1 MIRRPPRST
10 LFPYTTLFRSLFF
23 KAGGS
28 DTEVQGFVVTILCSG
43 KLFCRGGPTLR
54 QIEIDR
60 SFGGAFDVAVNGHGQ
75 IEGLCAERND
85 SRLGSNGNGNSR
97 ASNERFEHGT
107 RASYAF
113 DGLHHLRNL
122 ERNAVERK
130 TQYRRERVRLSGQI
144 EVAGQVDIVIRP
156 FDIRSRE
163 IGTRERGVFRNA
175 NREPQV
181 G

>member
-1 MIRRPPRST
+1 VFVAVVGGHRS
-10 LFPYTTLFRSLFF
+10 YGVGLFF

-85 SRLGSNGNGNSR
+85 SRLWSNGNGNSR
-97 ASNERFEHGT
+97 ASNERFEHEIG
-107 RASYAF
+107 RASC
-113 DGLHHLRNL
+113 
-122 ERNAVERK
+122 
-130 TQYRRERVRLSGQI
+130 RER
-144 EVAGQVDIVIRP
+144 E
-156 FDIRSRE
+156 
-163 IGTRERGVFRNA
+163 
-175 NREPQV
+175 
-181 G
+181 